1 MYEYVVYVC
10 MHAYV
15 HIHIHTCISYAHTRH
30 LCDMYTRDPSVY
42 IRDTSVTGG
51 WYIHIIRIYETPL
64 LQAAGVYTSYVY
76 TRHLCHRRQ
85 EDKQKK
91 HKAIKMAAKRKAFKE
106 WRWGVNAANIFG
118 AFIHTA
124 MHEGCLHAVKKC
136 GAALTLCTI
145 IQVQMYMR
153 IYKYT

>member
-1 MYEYVVYVC
+1 MLYMYVC
-10 MHAYV
+10 MHMFIYIYIHAY
-15 HIHIHTCISYAHTRH
+15 HMH
-30 LCDMYTRDPSVY
+30 
-42 IRDTSVTGG
+42 IRDTPVICIQETAVC
-51 WYIHIIRIYETPL
+51 ICETPL
-64 LQAAGVYTSYVY
+64 LQAAGIYISYVY

-91 HKAIKMAAKRKAFKE
+91 HKAIKTAAKRKAFKE
-106 WRWGVNAANIFG
+106 WHWGVNAENIFG